1 MANKVAPCIELNNG
15 QKMPVVGL
23 GTWRSYENEA
33 EQAVKDAID
42 IGHRHIDTAFVYQ
55 NEHEV
60 GRAVNAKI
68 AEGKIK
74 REDIFVVTKL
84 GGIHHDPKLV
94 EHACRQSLKNLNLG
108 YIDLY
113 LIHFP
118 VAQAYSGDENVR
130 GTGELT
136 DTDYLDTWKA
146 MESLVDLGLVKG
158 IGLSNFNSQQTD
170 RVLQSCRIRP
180 LVNQVECH
188 PALNQKKL
196 IEFSR
201 QHQIVITAYCPLA
214 RPKPEQQWPAF
225 LYDETAKDLAKRYN
239 RTPAQICLRYLIQ
252 LGTIVIPKS
261 VKKERIAENF
271 DCFDFELSSAD
282 MDLMDGYNNGT
293 RLVPFTAMSHH
304 KYFPF
309 NIEF

>member
-1 MANKVAPCIELNNG
+1 MATKLAPCIELSNG

-33 EQAVKDAID
+33 DQAVRDAID
-42 IGHRHIDTAFVYQ
+42 VGYRHIDTAFVYE

-60 GRAVNAKI
+60 GRAIKAKI

-74 REDIFVVTKL
+74 REDMFVVTKL
-84 GGIHHDPKLV
+84 GGIHHEPKLV
-94 EHACRQSLKNLNLG
+94 EHACRKSLSNLDLD
-108 YIDLY
+108 YIDMY
-113 LIHFP
+113 LMHFP
-118 VAQAYSGDENVR
+118 VAQEYQGDENVH
-130 GTGELT
+130 GSGQLT

-146 MESLVDLGLVKG
+146 MEELVDLGLVKG
-158 IGLSNFNSQQTD
+158 IGLSNFNSEQTE
-170 RVLQSCRIRP
+170 RVLQHCRIRP

-201 QHQIVITAYCPLA
+201 QRQIVITAYAPLA
-214 RPKPEQQWPAF
+214 RPKPDQQWPAF

-252 LGTIVIPKS
+252 LGAIVIPKS
-261 VKKERIAENF
+261 VRKERIAENF
-271 DCFDFELSSAD
+271 DCFDFELSPAD
-282 MDLMDGYNNGT
+282 MELMDRYNTNQ
-293 RLVPFTAMSHH
+293 RLIPFTAMRQH